1 MYGEP
6 CGTVSIT
13 ASGYLITT
21 TINTINKVVT
31 APDRIL
37 HIHLISGATASVLKI
52 SDGQTGAIKIQETGS
67 LSTGADFDYGPH
79 GITFPNGAYATV
91 DGNIVSAN
99 ITCRREQF

>member
-6 CGTVSIT
+6 CGTVTVT

-21 TINTINKVVT
+21 VITTINKTVNS
-31 APDRIL
+31 PDRIL
-37 HIHLISGATASVLKI
+37 HIHLISGATASVIKI

-67 LSTGADFDYGPH
+67 FSTGADFDYGPH
-79 GITFPNGAYATV
+79 GITFPNGAYVTV
-91 DGNIVSAN
+91 DVNIVSAA